1 MKRILLAVFSFC
13 TLQVLAQ
20 TAPQKMSYQAV
31 ARNSAGTIVASQA
44 IAIKVEIV
52 DADLTSI
59 VYSETH
65 ATTTNQFGL
74 FTLQVGTGSIVSGTF
89 SAINWGVGDKY
100 IRTSVDLTGGTAYQL
115 MGMSQLLTVPYAFY
129 AEKTK
134 LVAGTGISIT
144 NGNTINATGIGSQW
158 TNDANGI
165 NYSAGK
171 VGIGTTANSIIPF
184 SVFKPNTGLGQLI
197 GQFRSNDTWH
207 SAISI
212 SNTTSTKD
220 YFFIVGGS
228 SNIELKPKNFGIFNG
243 NWPLTIS
250 GTSNYVG
257 LGDTTAYPTEPK
269 ATLHLKTGDV
279 YLEQIAKGI
288 IMKSPDGN
296 CWRITIDNTGNLI
309 RTAITCP

>member
-1 MKRILLAVFSFC
+1 
-13 TLQVLAQ
+13 
-20 TAPQKMSYQAV
+20 MSYQAV

-100 IRTSVDLTGGTAYQL
+100 IRTSVDLTGGTTYQL

-144 NGNTINATGIGSQW
+144 NRNTINATGIGSQW

-184 SVFKPNTGLGQLI
+184 
-197 GQFRSNDTWH
+197 FRIQT
-207 SAISI
+207 
-212 SNTTSTKD
+212 
-220 YFFIVGGS
+220 
-228 SNIELKPKNFGIFNG
+228 
-243 NWPLTIS
+243 
-250 GTSNYVG
+250 
-257 LGDTTAYPTEPK
+257 
-269 ATLHLKTGDV
+269 
-279 YLEQIAKGI
+279 
-288 IMKSPDGN
+288 
-296 CWRITIDNTGNLI
+296 
-309 RTAITCP
+309 